1 VIVGRLTVTLSIPAA
16 RSLKEKRRVIRSL
29 VTRLRNQYN
38 ASVAEVGDN
47 DLWQSCRLGVAV
59 VSNQTG
65 HADSQL
71 AAIVKVMQQE
81 REAFLVDYEIEIT

>member
-1 VIVGRLTVTLSIPAA
+1 MTLNIPAA
-16 RSLKEKRRVIRSL
+16 RSLKDKRRVIRSL
-29 VTRLRNQYN
+29 VTRLRNQFN

-59 VSNQTG
+59 VSNLHA

-71 AAIVKVMQQE
+71 TAIVKAVQQE
-81 REAFLVDYEIEIT
+81 KEAFLVDYEIEFT

>member
-1 VIVGRLTVTLSIPAA
+1 LTLSIPSA
-16 RSLKEKRRVIRSL
+16 RSLKDKRRVIRSL
-29 VTRLRNQYN
+29 VARLRSQYN

-59 VSNQTG
+59 VSNQQT

-71 AAIVKVMQQE
+71 TTIVKAVQQE
-81 REAFLVDYEIEIT
+81 REAFLVDYEIEFT

>member
-1 VIVGRLTVTLSIPAA
+1 MTLSIPAA

-29 VTRLRNQYN
+29 IARLRNQHN
-38 ASVAEVGDN
+38 AAVAEIGDN

-71 AAIVKVMQQE
+71 AAVVKTVQQE